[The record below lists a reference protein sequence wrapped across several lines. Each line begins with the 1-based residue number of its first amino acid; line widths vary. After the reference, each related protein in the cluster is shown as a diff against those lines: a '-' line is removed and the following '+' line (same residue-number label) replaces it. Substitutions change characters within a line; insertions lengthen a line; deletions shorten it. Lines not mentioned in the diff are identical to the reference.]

1 MKNCNSV
8 VTELSQSLF
17 ILGIRTKEM
26 VLEMNLERLRP
37 TVTLLALSLIL
48 ISLVTGLVLWLVP
61 GRGAFLGLSKGL
73 YKDVHIYL
81 SLGASVILLAHGW
94 LNRAALSRYL
104 GLTRAACWQAGAVT
118 ALLLAVVVGLKSF

>member
-17 ILGIRTKEM
+17 ILGIRTKER
-26 VLEMNLERLRP
+26 VLEMKLERLRP

-81 SLGASVILLAHGW
+81 SLGASVILLALGW

-118 ALLLAVVVGLKSF
+118 ALLLAAVVGMKSF

>member
-1 MKNCNSV
+1 MK
-8 VTELSQSLF
+8 
-17 ILGIRTKEM
+17 
-26 VLEMNLERLRP
+26 LERLRP

-48 ISLVTGLVLWLVP
+48 ISLVTGLVLWLP

-118 ALLLAVVVGLKSF
+118 ALLLAVVVGLKSM